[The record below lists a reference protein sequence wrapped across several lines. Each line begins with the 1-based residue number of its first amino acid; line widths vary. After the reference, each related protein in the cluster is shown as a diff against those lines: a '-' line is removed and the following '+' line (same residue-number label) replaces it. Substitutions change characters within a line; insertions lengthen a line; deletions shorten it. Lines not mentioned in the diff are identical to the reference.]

1 MRVAVSADK
10 IPLSPFLIFQG
21 WYPAGPYAWLRPE
34 NALYRVWTNG
44 YMDTELFC
52 LWLEKL
58 FIPRTA
64 RIPKPILLTCDGH
77 YSNLDVN
84 TIDIFVDQ
92 NIHLY
97 CLPPRTTN
105 ILQPLDVAAF
115 GSVKVHFSRITD
127 TASLFSLCLKQCLN
141 VSKRNFT
148 PIFKDAYKRT
158 WSIAVIKNRFRK
170 CGVYLFRSNAIE
182 TTNLKVMFLLHKS
195 QIFPRT
201 QQKTSIHLHQLRVYK
216 AAHTWH
222 VKHYFNPVTFQH
234 L

>member
-1 MRVAVSADK
+1 MNQRLHGYRIILFVAWKVIHSNDSTHPKAHSFD
-10 IPLSPFLIFQG
+10 LWWSP
-21 WYPAGPYAWLRPE
+21 
-34 NALYRVWTNG
+34 
-44 YMDTELFC
+44 
-52 LWLEKL
+52 
-58 FIPRTA
+58 
-64 RIPKPILLTCDGH
+64 
-77 YSNLDVN
+77 
-84 TIDIFVDQ
+84 
-92 NIHLY
+92 
-97 CLPPRTTN
+97 LPPWCQNNWYFRWSKHSSVLLPPHTTN
-105 ILQPLDVAAF
+105 ILQPLDVVAF
-115 GSVKVHFSRITD
+115 GSMKVHFSRITD
-127 TASLFSLCLKQCLN
+127 TASLFSLCLKQSLN

-170 CGVYLFRSNAIE
+170 CGVYLFGSNAIE
-182 TTNLKVMFLLHKS
+182 TTNLKVVFLLHKS